1 MLGLTPHVAKASAL
15 FGVTANAVC
24 PGLIDTEMV
33 RRTINEKTLSQILN
47 SFPIPR
53 LGRPEEVAQLVGF
66 LVSDE
71 AAYITGASLDITGG
85 DLMI

>member
-1 MLGLTPHVAKASAL
+1 MKLRPTKKEEPM
-15 FGVTANAVC
+15 NRQDC
-24 PGLIDTEMV
+24 IEII
-33 RRTINEKTLSQILN
+33 RRTVNEKTLSQIFN

-53 LGRPEEVAQLVGF
+53 LGRPEEVAHLVSF